1 MQTKVKNSVKSE
13 AVKVATTTKV
23 ATKAKVSTKTVA
35 SKKDL
40 PLTKVVSKTEV
51 KNSTHKVL
59 MIANKAFKE
68 NNLSLS
74 GAIKN
79 YRKFAIESGL
89 MNDFVNSELIEN
101 CLTFDNILANVNAKC
116 IETKRFSLWFIG
128 LAVNKQLKK
137 QGVTI

>member
-1 MQTKVKNSVKSE
+1 MKTSVKNSVVKSE
-13 AVKVATTTKV
+13 VVKVATATKV
-23 ATKAKVSTKTVA
+23 NTKTVA

-40 PLTKVVSKTEV
+40 PLTKVISKTDI
-51 KNSTHKVL
+51 KNSSHKVL
-59 MIANKAFKE
+59 MQANKAFKD

-79 YRKFAIESGL
+79 YKKFAIESGL
-89 MNDFVNSELIEN
+89 MDDFVNSELIEN

-116 IETKRFSLWFIG
+116 VETKRFSLWFIG

-137 QGVTI
+137 QGVKL